1 MLNKKENN
9 QNREHLAS
17 TLERLKRAIEAAQAP
32 AALSQ
37 FEKKNILKKRAEK
50 LAERV
55 TVSEVKNEIEVIEF
69 TLSGE
74 TYAIETSFLK
84 EVFHMKEITP
94 VPLTPAFVKG
104 IINLR
109 GNIVSVLDLKVVFEL
124 ANGTISN
131 YDRVIILQERDM
143 TFGILADEIR
153 GIKKISLENSTF
165 DLPDLNAV
173 KKKYLKAVTSQRVVI
188 LDGSKLLNDESIIIN
203 DL

>member
-1 MLNKKENN
+1 
-9 QNREHLAS
+9 
-17 TLERLKRAIEAAQAP
+17 
-32 AALSQ
+32 
-37 FEKKNILKKRAEK
+37 
-50 LAERV
+50 
-55 TVSEVKNEIEVIEF
+55 
-69 TLSGE
+69 
-74 TYAIETSFLK
+74 
-84 EVFHMKEITP
+84 MKEITP